1 MVTCTLLVISPCQ
14 ILRLW
19 FVPFAV
25 LTFWVGTSSKALVEF
40 LLSPQ
45 DFKNCLLLFVVNSR
59 IHVAC
64 IQVSKHLNTIMQPSD
79 AWRGYHHSKF
89 FGKFSLDMTERSL
102 VWFFLMCSNSLSHL
116 FQRSQA
122 AVGALLHGRRRPCC
136 LPWPQVIHGGE
147 SQRRQ
152 KTWHFAT
159 DMSFCSEALLKSLVP
174 RLNIRVYI

>member
-1 MVTCTLLVISPCQ
+1 
-14 ILRLW
+14 
-19 FVPFAV
+19 
-25 LTFWVGTSSKALVEF
+25 
-40 LLSPQ
+40 
-45 DFKNCLLLFVVNSR
+45 
-59 IHVAC
+59 
-64 IQVSKHLNTIMQPSD
+64 
-79 AWRGYHHSKF
+79 
-89 FGKFSLDMTERSL
+89 
-102 VWFFLMCSNSLSHL
+102 MCSNSLSHL

-174 RLNIRVYI
+174 RLNIRVYIYNNNDSNNDNDNLPSGKIQHPNILTCSGTFRLKDPILVRHNANA